1 MEASSVVAKPPE
13 ESKDPAKPVEKA
25 EVSVPKE
32 EQTQIVLNKAGDDVE
47 MKDASAQILPD
58 KSDEPGQQLDNAK
71 VSGNMGS

>member
-25 EVSVPKE
+25 EVSE
-32 EQTQIVLNKAGDDVE
+32 NKAEVSDDVE
-47 MKDASAQILPD
+47 MKDASEQILPD
-58 KSDEPGQQLDNAK
+58 ESDEPGKQLDNAK